1 MAHSSRFV
9 FALAFISS
17 RSFSFFWFAMPADHS
32 TPVKYFVRAADGRG
46 YPMFIMTQSDRAG
59 RKNTAEE
66 DAAIIDYVTKP
77 LLNMLR
83 QYHAKMEDL
92 YQARQTKT
100 LKVGDYHPALSNLLY
115 YIGRLRGSVL

>member
-1 MAHSSRFV
+1 MRGTRGLGNGLA
-9 FALAFISS
+9 ALNGGM
-17 RSFSFFWFAMPADHS
+17 RSCVCGIPRGR
-32 TPVKYFVRAADGRG
+32 RAADGRG
-46 YPMFIMTQSDRAG
+46 YPMFIMTQSDRGG

-66 DAAIIDYVTKP
+66 EAAIIDYVTKP

-115 YIGRLRGSVL
+115 YIGIYCQCSLAA